1 MNTEEPHADLHRSEW
16 HHAVNMRDPA
26 YDGVFVVA
34 LTSTLVY
41 CRPLCPSRLARPEHR
56 RFFTSWEAAEASGYR
71 PCRRCRPDATSGQT
85 PLEAVPRLANTVVDR
100 IASGA
105 LNGQSVAELAA
116 TLGTSDRHL
125 RRALKREHGT
135 APARLAVAQ
144 RLRAATALLA
154 DPRRSI
160 TDVAFASGFG
170 SIRRFNAAF
179 RGQFQMSPT
188 AWRRVQSPTK

>member
-1 MNTEEPHADLHRSEW
+1 MVCSWSRS
-16 HHAVNMRDPA
+16 
-26 YDGVFVVA
+26 
-34 LTSTLVY
+34 
-41 CRPLCPSRLARPEHR
+41 HR
-56 RFFTSWEAAEASGYR
+56 RSCIVDRCARHDWRVLSTVASSHRGKQ
-71 PCRRCRPDATSGQT
+71 RRHQAIARVDAVVRTQRA
-85 PLEAVPRLANTVVDR
+85 LEAVPRLANTVVDR